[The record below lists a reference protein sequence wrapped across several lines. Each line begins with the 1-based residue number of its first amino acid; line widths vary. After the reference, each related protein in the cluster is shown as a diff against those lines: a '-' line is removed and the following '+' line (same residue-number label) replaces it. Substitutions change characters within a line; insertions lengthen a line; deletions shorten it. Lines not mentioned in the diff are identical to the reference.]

1 MQWCT
6 VCKVDFASLRLTEFA
21 CERSTSIVRKQ
32 IENQRR
38 RVISWEKWP
47 RHTAALFYEWEESE
61 VILIVLF
68 LSFFSFSQG
77 YHRPNHYIATQGK
90 NTNFLKIAKA
100 LWVWMCGRWEFKAVC
115 LFGEMDVCRCLA
127 NISPNIPVVVYIRFR
142 KLLFDAQSSVRSGES
157 GTAHYTHTHTHT
169 VCAHTPRHTLM
180 DLWARRAAR
189 FLSLSV
195 SSLPSIGGVGAI
207 NQAVWEGAE

>member
-1 MQWCT
+1 MQCST
-6 VCKVDFASLRLTEFA
+6 VCKVIFFCKFETNWVCMQGVNQHCQKTDWKSKTACNFLREMA
-21 CERSTSIVRKQ
+21 PPHSCSIL
-32 IENQRR
+32 
-38 RVISWEKWP
+38 RVGGKWSNSHILVP
-47 RHTAALFYEWEESE
+47 LF
-61 VILIVLF
+61 
-68 LSFFSFSQG
+68 FFFFSQG

-127 NISPNIPVVVYIRFR
+127 NISPNIHVVVYICSR
-142 KLLFDAQSSVRSGES
+142 KMLFDAQSSVRSGES
-157 GTAHYTHTHTHT
+157 GTAHYTHTYTH
-169 VCAHTPRHTLM
+169 RHTLM